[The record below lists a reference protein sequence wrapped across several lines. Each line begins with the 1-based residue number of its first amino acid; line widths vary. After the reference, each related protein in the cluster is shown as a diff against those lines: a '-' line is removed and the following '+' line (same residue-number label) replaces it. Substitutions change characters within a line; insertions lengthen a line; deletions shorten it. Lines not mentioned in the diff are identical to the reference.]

1 MGLKLYLQP
10 SQRHGLLVS
19 AVKARLTGLIH
30 RPLFAIA
37 DGFLTGFWGF
47 EP

>member
-1 MGLKLYLQP
+1 MGVSLYP
-10 SQRHGLLVS
+10 NLVRDMVT
-19 AVKARLTGLIH
+19 AVKARLTDLIH

-37 DGFLTGFWGF
+37 AGFLAGFWGF